1 MSPHVEIKRKR
12 FEAGHN
18 FYTFPQQELDFHNV
32 TWEGGSSP
40 IGKVHASVTSGMT
53 SPWAAFFF
61 FFPLAMEACEP
72 NTISS
77 KVFQN

>member
-32 TWEGGSSP
+32 T
-40 IGKVHASVTSGMT
+40 
-53 SPWAAFFF
+53 
-61 FFPLAMEACEP
+61 
-72 NTISS
+72 
-77 KVFQN
+77 